1 MCVCVCVCLCVF
13 VCVCVCRVKRDP
25 PLWYPR
31 QLLSRR
37 QLAHAQKQ
45 SVELRCL
52 PRSSLRM
59 LSCSRQCRLQLRWL
73 WPINGLSTMETTQ
86 LHRTTTQT
94 MRQSRFAELI
104 ACCSCL
110 VQESSASCK
119 AVPFN
124 ALSYRLRAACA
135 LLDDLS
141 TESSVRLACFAC
153 ECGNATSRSIFKPA
167 LCELLGTAM
176 WSREIAAH
184 ASHEHTPSYVAE
196 LLRLTSTSLPPI
208 PQSRTN
214 LHSLVI
220 FLSGLIVHV
229 VRPYC

>member
-1 MCVCVCVCLCVF
+1 MSAKVVLEN
-13 VCVCVCRVKRDP
+13 
-25 PLWYPR
+25 
-31 QLLSRR
+31 
-37 QLAHAQKQ
+37 A
-45 SVELRCL
+45 
-52 PRSSLRM
+52 
-59 LSCSRQCRLQLRWL
+59 SCSRQCRQQLRWL

-110 VQESSASCK
+110 VQESSASGK

-167 LCELLGTAM
+167 LCELLGTATRDSM

-196 LLRLTSTSLPPI
+196 LLRLTSTSLPPM
-208 PQSRTN
+208 PQSRNN
-214 LHSLVI
+214 LHRLVI

-229 VRPYC
+229 VRAYC